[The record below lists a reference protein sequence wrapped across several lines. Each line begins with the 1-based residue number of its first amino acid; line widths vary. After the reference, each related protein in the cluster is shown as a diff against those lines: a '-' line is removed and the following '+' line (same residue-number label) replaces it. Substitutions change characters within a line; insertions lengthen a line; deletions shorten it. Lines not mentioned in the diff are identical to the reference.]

1 MRSIVENE
9 IFGESA
15 ILDNGLS
22 KDLGVGSVEISTVS
36 GKLLIKG
43 KDSLLTITSSKEL
56 KEKDLIVLSSLLK

>member
-9 IFGESA
+9 LFGEAA

-22 KDLGVGSVEISTVS
+22 KDLGVESVAISTVS
-36 GKLLIKG
+36 GKLFIKG
-43 KDSLLTITSSKEL
+43 KDSLLTISSSKEL

>member
-9 IFGESA
+9 LFGESA

-22 KDLGVGSVEISTVS
+22 KDLGVESVEISTVS

-43 KDSLLTITSSKEL
+43 KDSLLTISSSKDLTEKEL
-56 KEKDLIVLSSLLK
+56 TILSSLLQ